1 MIGFPKFNS
10 GFLASLLPEEVF
22 SSECLGSFYGF
33 PLIGKEKEIS
43 RSFSSKRLK
52 EFSVGRKCARNA
64 LSHLG
69 FNDPPILIGT
79 NREPIWPKNICG
91 SITHCRGYAAA
102 AVTSDYR
109 FRTIGIDAEPN
120 NPIESE
126 IYSLIMSKKEI
137 KQMGE
142 LTCSQPNISWDRLT
156 FSAKESVYKAWFP
169 TYGKWLDFT
178 DCEVMFYL
186 DSHRPNNQP
195 KELVVGRYH
204 AQLLKSK
211 RSYSCNGQWAFV
223 PFFNLLITTTAGSL
237 TES

>member
-1 MIGFPKFNS
+1 MGANVLATLSRIWASMTLLSSSVPTENRFGPKTYA
-10 GFLASLLPEEVF
+10 GALRIAEDMPLPQ
-22 SSECLGSFYGF
+22 S
-33 PLIGKEKEIS
+33 PQ
-43 RSFSSKRLK
+43 
-52 EFSVGRKCARNA
+52 
-64 LSHLG
+64 
-69 FNDPPILIGT
+69 
-79 NREPIWPKNICG
+79 
-91 SITHCRGYAAA
+91 IT
-102 AVTSDYR
+102 D
-109 FRTIGIDAEPN
+109 IGIDAEPN

>member
-1 MIGFPKFNS
+1 
-10 GFLASLLPEEVF
+10 
-22 SSECLGSFYGF
+22 
-33 PLIGKEKEIS
+33 
-43 RSFSSKRLK
+43 
-52 EFSVGRKCARNA
+52 
-64 LSHLG
+64 
-69 FNDPPILIGT
+69 
-79 NREPIWPKNICG
+79 
-91 SITHCRGYAAA
+91 
-102 AVTSDYR
+102 
-109 FRTIGIDAEPN
+109 
-120 NPIESE
+120 
-126 IYSLIMSKKEI
+126 MSKKEI
-137 KQMGE
+137 KQVGE

-186 DSHRPNNQP
+186 DSHHLSNQP
-195 KELVVGRYH
+195 KELVVGRYY

>member
-1 MIGFPKFNS
+1 MS
-10 GFLASLLPEEVF
+10 GRWRRGWLRI
-22 SSECLGSFYGF
+22 SSILGMVRS
-33 PLIGKEKEIS
+33 S
-43 RSFSSKRLK
+43 RTAC
-52 EFSVGRKCARNA
+52 GRPRRSNRY
-64 LSHLG
+64 
-69 FNDPPILIGT
+69 T
-79 NREPIWPKNICG
+79 NVWD
-91 SITHCRGYAAA
+91 T
-102 AVTSDYR
+102 T
-109 FRTIGIDAEPN
+109 
-120 NPIESE
+120 IESE

>member
-1 MIGFPKFNS
+1 
-10 GFLASLLPEEVF
+10 
-22 SSECLGSFYGF
+22 
-33 PLIGKEKEIS
+33 
-43 RSFSSKRLK
+43 
-52 EFSVGRKCARNA
+52 
-64 LSHLG
+64 
-69 FNDPPILIGT
+69 
-79 NREPIWPKNICG
+79 
-91 SITHCRGYAAA
+91 
-102 AVTSDYR
+102 
-109 FRTIGIDAEPN
+109 
-120 NPIESE
+120 
-126 IYSLIMSKKEI
+126 
-137 KQMGE
+137 MGE

-237 TES
+237 TESWFDTSLRIITVDIRSLAQVADFTLRLKSRFVLRSSDYRLALCIIMQFISFLLKLVEKDIELNSRSIFRSSFMPKTEK

>member
-1 MIGFPKFNS
+1 
-10 GFLASLLPEEVF
+10 
-22 SSECLGSFYGF
+22 
-33 PLIGKEKEIS
+33 
-43 RSFSSKRLK
+43 
-52 EFSVGRKCARNA
+52 
-64 LSHLG
+64 
-69 FNDPPILIGT
+69 
-79 NREPIWPKNICG
+79 
-91 SITHCRGYAAA
+91 
-102 AVTSDYR
+102 
-109 FRTIGIDAEPN
+109 
-120 NPIESE
+120 
-126 IYSLIMSKKEI
+126 
-137 KQMGE
+137 MGE

-237 TES
+237 TESWFDTSLRIITVDIRSLAQVADFTLRLKSRFVLRSSGLSLGSLHHNAIHFFLVKACRKGYRVKLPLDIPFQLHAKDRKVAESLQQPLRQNIGYLCIVLQHDAQGVVVA

>member
-1 MIGFPKFNS
+1 
-10 GFLASLLPEEVF
+10 
-22 SSECLGSFYGF
+22 
-33 PLIGKEKEIS
+33 
-43 RSFSSKRLK
+43 
-52 EFSVGRKCARNA
+52 
-64 LSHLG
+64 
-69 FNDPPILIGT
+69 
-79 NREPIWPKNICG
+79 
-91 SITHCRGYAAA
+91 
-102 AVTSDYR
+102 
-109 FRTIGIDAEPN
+109 
-120 NPIESE
+120 
-126 IYSLIMSKKEI
+126 MSKKEI

-142 LTCSQPNISWDRLT
+142 LTCIQPNISWDRLT

-186 DSHRPNNQP
+186 DSHHLSNQP
-195 KELVVGRYH
+195 KELVVGRYY